1 MAENKDEKR
10 TFNFRYIENPDKTL
24 QKWDAL
30 NESFKEFGKIDFF
43 FGFLC
48 PICIAEIDVEER
60 VRGEYSTIEKLIL
73 KLYHNGLTDGE
84 ILSDVTGLNI
94 EMVRNILS
102 VLENSYGHIKDGVLT
117 EDGLNSL
124 ETDINIQRYETT
136 RQIQIE
142 GLTGCVL
149 VPELLQT
156 MSGDNPYYD
165 SGETYFIKKYPPSDS
180 VIINLKRD
188 FADILN
194 EYQEYESGIFDRNI
208 EMINSI
214 EIEGS
219 ISVECFMVKYSFL
232 PHPFLILPSQ
242 AARYIKWV
250 PVAISEA
257 NKKVM
262 DELGIRFDREV
273 VVCGDERMEKIVEI
287 YNSINEKDEKEIQS
301 AVGSTPDKFTK
312 KNPETNSFETYQIK
326 EDYKNA
332 IPVVHRFCYGK
343 VDYCEK
349 I

>member
-10 TFNFRYIENPDKTL
+10 NFNFRYIENPDKTL
-24 QKWDAL
+24 QKWDAV
-30 NESFKEFGKIDFF
+30 NYSFKEFGKIDYF

-48 PICIAEIDVEER
+48 PICIAEIEIEER

-73 KLYHNGLTDGE
+73 RLYHNGLTEAE
-84 ILSDVTGLNI
+84 ILSEVTGLNL
-94 EMVRNILS
+94 EMVKNILS
-102 VLENSYGHIKDGVLT
+102 VLENNYGHIKDGVLT

-124 ETDINIQRYETT
+124 ETDINIQHYETT

-149 VPELLQT
+149 VPELSQT
-156 MSGDNPYYD
+156 ISGENPYYD
-165 SGETYFIKKYPPSDS
+165 AGQPYSIKKYPPSES
-180 VIINLKRD
+180 VIVNLKRD

-242 AARYIKWV
+242 ASRFVKWGAI
-250 PVAISEA
+250 AISKS
-257 NKKVM
+257 NKDVM
-262 DELGIRFDREV
+262 DKFGLRFDREV
-273 VVCGDERMEKIVEI
+273 VVCSDERMERIVEI
-287 YNSINEKDEKEIQS
+287 YSEIQKHD
-301 AVGSTPDKFTK
+301 DKELAKSSDTDQFFK
-312 KNPETNSFETYQIK
+312 KNTETDSFDTYRIVD
-326 EDYKNA
+326 DYKKGV
-332 IPVVHRFCYGK
+332 PFVRKWCYGK
-343 VDYCEK
+343 VEYCEK

>member
-10 TFNFRYIENPDKTL
+10 TFNFRYIDNPDKTL
-24 QKWDAL
+24 QKWDKL

-48 PICIAEIDVEER
+48 PICIAEIDIEER

-73 KLYHNGLTDGE
+73 KLYYNGLTE
-84 ILSDVTGLNI
+84 AEVLSEVTGLNI
-94 EMVRNILS
+94 EMVKNILS
-102 VLENSYGHIKDGVLT
+102 VLENGYGHIKDGVLT

-142 GLTGCVL
+142 ALTGCVL
-149 VPELLQT
+149 VPELSQT
-156 MSGDNPYYD
+156 ISGENPYYD
-165 SGETYFIKKYPPSDS
+165 SGMPYNIKKYPPTES
-180 VIINLKRD
+180 VIVNLKRD

-232 PHPFLILPSQ
+232 PHPFILLPSQ
-242 AARYIKWV
+242 AARFVKWV
-250 PVAISEA
+250 PVAISQS
-257 NKKVM
+257 NKEEM
-262 DELGIRFDREV
+262 DKLGIKFDREV
-273 VVCGDERMEKIVEI
+273 VVCSDEKIEKIVEI
-287 YNSINEKDEKEIQS
+287 YNKMFEEDEKKITRFENPNPNQ
-301 AVGSTPDKFTK
+301 FTK
-312 KNPETNSFETYQIK
+312 RNPETKNFDTYRIK

-332 IPVVHRFCYGK
+332 TPIVRDWCFGK
-343 VDYCEK
+343 VEYCEK